1 MTSQK
6 TIITNPSERITALME
21 KMRAYKTAQYTRLA
35 QMRKS
40 DFDVVI
46 SVR

>member
-1 MTSQK
+1 MASKK
-6 TIITNPSERITALME
+6 TIITNPSTQITLLME
-21 KMRAYKTAQYTRLA
+21 KMRAYKTAQYARLA